1 MLRGIEVKK
10 VIIVG
15 AGGHAKVI
23 VDMLQKNGEFEV
35 VGFIDRAGA
44 EGFWNI
50 PVLGTD
56 ETVGRVCR
64 EMAIKYVFVALGSGK
79 LREKVTEKVLAEGLQ
94 LINVVSS
101 YAIVSDRARLGKGV
115 AVMPG
120 AVINADVEIGDG
132 CIINTNASVDHDGKI
147 GDYTH
152 IAPGS
157 TVSGY
162 VSIGRQCLLGTG
174 CRVIDRITIG
184 DDTIVGSGAA
194 VIRNIESG
202 SVAVGVPA
210 KSIRRS
216 G

>member
-1 MLRGIEVKK
+1 MEK

-23 VDMLQKNGEFEV
+23 VDILQKNGEYEV
-35 VGFIDRAGA
+35 AGFIDRAGA
-44 EGFWNI
+44 KGFWGI
-50 PVLGTD
+50 PVVGTD
-56 ETVGRVCR
+56 ETIGQVCR
-64 EMAIKYVFVALGSGK
+64 EMAIKYAFVALGSGR
-79 LREKVTEKVLAEGLQ
+79 LREKVSKNALNEGLQ
-94 LINVVSS
+94 LINVVSGD
-101 YAIVSDRARLGKGV
+101 AIVSDRVRWGKGV

-157 TVSGY
+157 AVSGY
-162 VSIGRQCLLGTG
+162 VTIGRQCLLGTG

-184 DDTIVGSGAA
+184 DDTVVGSGAA
-194 VIRNIESG
+194 VIRNIEGG
-202 SVAVGVPA
+202 SVVVGVPA
-210 KSIRRS
+210 KSIRRRE
-216 G
+216 